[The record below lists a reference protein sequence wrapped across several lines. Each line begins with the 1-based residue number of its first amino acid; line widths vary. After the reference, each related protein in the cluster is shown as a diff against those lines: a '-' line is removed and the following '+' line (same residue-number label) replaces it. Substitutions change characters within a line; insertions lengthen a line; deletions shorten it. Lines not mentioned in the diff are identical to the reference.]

1 LVADDGNVEVAFAS
15 EITDVNNGTSSSFE
29 MVTAG
34 VVPFYSPTNAIDGL
48 KGAIYVGTS
57 CDSTPVAP
65 TAAPTTPTAA
75 PTTPTAAPTTPT
87 AAPTTPTAAPTTPTA
102 APTTPTAAP
111 TTAPT
116 AAPSAEPVAEPQADT
131 PSSEPVAEPTAES
144 PVASPTS
151 SAPRPARTRVSSG
164 KFQFLDL
171 TKKSSVY

>member
-102 APTTPTAAP
+102 APTTPTA
-111 TTAPT
+111 
-116 AAPSAEPVAEPQADT
+116 EPVAEPQTGT

-171 TKKSSVY
+171 TKKSSILIRYFIRCANNC